1 MFRKRRLVQSGTVT
15 IYQTPANSTD
25 PDQLHILF
33 RLVHRGSLT
42 KRLVTSA
49 LVNIFDR
56 IEFNGTTCKFASKF
70 HSTTSVLMMAIFSQ
84 QFLHYSVNNL

>member
-1 MFRKRRLVQSGTVT
+1 MQSGAVT
-15 IYQTPANSTD
+15 IYQRPASSTD

-33 RLVHRGSLT
+33 RLVHRGLLT
-42 KRLVTSA
+42 KRLLTGV

-56 IEFNGTTCKFASKF
+56 IEFNATTCRFASKF
-70 HSTTSVLMMAIFSQ
+70 HSTRSVLMMAIFSQ